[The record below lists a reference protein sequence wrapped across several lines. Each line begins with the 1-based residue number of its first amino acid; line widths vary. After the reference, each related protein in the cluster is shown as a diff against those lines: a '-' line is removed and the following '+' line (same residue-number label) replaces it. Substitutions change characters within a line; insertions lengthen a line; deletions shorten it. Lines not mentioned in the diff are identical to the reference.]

1 MYRIFECCYSTEKYG
16 TFNRKHK
23 VDGGLLYISSVYR
36 VLCNYNFG
44 LQIYQVEGAAA
55 SVLMIKVEFRMEE
68 AYDCHNNCTT
78 TKPIYSLDFVCN
90 FDHPA
95 CSHSST
101 YLNIIAFRALQARH
115 AGLSGLVVLSP
126 CAVH

>member
-1 MYRIFECCYSTEKYG
+1 MQ
-16 TFNRKHK
+16 
-23 VDGGLLYISSVYR
+23 LYISSVYR

-44 LQIYQVEGAAA
+44 LQINQAEGAAA

-78 TKPIYSLDFVCN
+78 TKPIYSLDFVILIILLVLTA
-90 FDHPA
+90 P
-95 CSHSST
+95 T
-101 YLNIIAFRALQARH
+101 YLNIIAFRALQDRH

-126 CAVH
+126 CAAVH

>member
-1 MYRIFECCYSTEKYG
+1 MHV
-16 TFNRKHK
+16 HK
-23 VDGGLLYISSVYR
+23 PKIAVVGYAVVKTAQVGDPLYR

-44 LQIYQVEGAAA
+44 LQINQAEGAAAA

-78 TKPIYSLDFVCN
+78 TKPIYSLDFVILIILLVLT
-90 FDHPA
+90 A
-95 CSHSST
+95 AST
-101 YLNIIAFRALQARH
+101 YLNIIAFRPLQARH

>member
-1 MYRIFECCYSTEKYG
+1 M
-16 TFNRKHK
+16 
-23 VDGGLLYISSVYR
+23 
-36 VLCNYNFG
+36 
-44 LQIYQVEGAAA
+44 QINQAEGAAA

-78 TKPIYSLDFVCN
+78 TKPIYSLDFVILIILLVLTA
-90 FDHPA
+90 P
-95 CSHSST
+95 T
-101 YLNIIAFRALQARH
+101 YLLNIIAFRALQARH